1 MKANESRV
9 WNPEAASITLRN
21 WAFAS
26 SFLPWLFKEKG
37 GRCDPAKVN
46 SSVKSSSVQ
55 KSVQKIPK
63 SVFLFDDRIEVLS
76 YGSLP
81 FNMSEEDF
89 YAGKSRP
96 VNRSLFETF
105 ALSSLAEQSG
115 HGVPLIVDRC
125 GKKASIFLPARSSS
139 RFLSR
144 SSPSRSRCSA
154 ISPQKGRRG
163 ATSRT
168 KCSSFFSSKAPPRC
182 GNAPRVSASANPTSR
197 KPSNPFACKGNSSVM
212 VPARAG
218 LGSCR
223 RRILRRFLPPTFA
236 EGHNRG
242 ILNVIASFSRRDEDD
257 VAPLF
262 EAEGM
267 STFLG
272 KDDASVL
279 LAFQGH
285 RHNESPCQVSSFLLV
300 GPTSWKRNRFFARF
314 RFA

>member
-1 MKANESRV
+1 MKANGFRV

-76 YGSLP
+76 NGSLP
-81 FNMSEEDF
+81 FNVSEEDF

-96 VNRSLFETF
+96 VHRSLFEIF
-105 ALSSLAEQSG
+105 ALSSLAEQSAMAS
-115 HGVPLIVDRC
+115 PSSSNAMAR
-125 GKKASIFLPARSSS
+125 KPSIFLPARSSS

-144 SSPSRSRCSA
+144 SSPSRSRSSA

-163 ATSRT
+163 AKSRT
-168 KCSSFFSSKAPPRC
+168 KCSSFFLSKAPPRC

-212 VPARAG
+212 VLARAG
-218 LGSCR
+218 PGSCR
-223 RRILRRFLPPTFA
+223 RRILRRFLSPTFA
-236 EGHNRG
+236 
-242 ILNVIASFSRRDEDD
+242 
-257 VAPLF
+257 
-262 EAEGM
+262 
-267 STFLG
+267 
-272 KDDASVL
+272 
-279 LAFQGH
+279 
-285 RHNESPCQVSSFLLV
+285 
-300 GPTSWKRNRFFARF
+300 
-314 RFA
+314 